1 MHVLLYARLVDTVK
15 SDSLHTVELH
25 GTMLKVQSFD
35 ADLLYWAGT
44 YGDNITSNGEFCIN
58 FLSRLIALRIRIEL
72 DFR

>member
-1 MHVLLYARLVDTVK
+1 MHVLLFARLVDTVK

-44 YGDNITSNGEFCIN
+44 YGDNITK
-58 FLSRLIALRIRIEL
+58 
-72 DFR
+72 